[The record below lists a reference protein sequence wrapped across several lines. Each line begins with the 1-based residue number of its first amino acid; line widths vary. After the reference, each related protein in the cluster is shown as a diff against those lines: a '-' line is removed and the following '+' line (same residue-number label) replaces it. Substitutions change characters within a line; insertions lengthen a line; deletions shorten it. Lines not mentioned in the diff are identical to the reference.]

1 MSDILL
7 HSIDD
12 RGIATL
18 TMNRAEVHNAFD
30 EALIAELTDKLI
42 HYGNDVNVRVIVLRG
57 AGKSFSAG
65 ADLGWMRRQ
74 GGYSHADNLQDAQKL
89 AELMKILNFLPKPTV
104 ALIQGAAYG
113 GGVGLAACADI
124 VIAAERA
131 TFCLS
136 EVKLGII
143 PGVISPYVAAAIGL
157 RQTRRYAITAE
168 LISATEAHRIGLVSE
183 VCANDAL
190 EETLETILRAIC
202 QGATGAQADIKDLLF
217 QVANQKITEPLVT
230 LTAERIAARRAS
242 VEGKEGLT
250 AFLDR
255 REPSWRQ

>member
-7 HSIDD
+7 HSVDD

-18 TMNRAEVHNAFD
+18 TMNKAEVHNAFD
-30 EALIAELTDKLI
+30 EVLIAELTDRLQ
-42 HYGNDVNVRVIVLRG
+42 HSGGDANVRAVVLRG

-74 GGYSHADNLQDAQKL
+74 GSYSHADNLKDAQKL
-89 AELMKILNFLPKPTV
+89 ADLMKTLNFLPKPTIAV
-104 ALIQGAAYG
+104 IQGVAYG

-143 PGVISPYVAAAIGL
+143 PGVISPYVVSAIGH
-157 RQTRRYAITAE
+157 RHARRYAITAE
-168 LISATEAHRIGLVSE
+168 LISATEAYRLGLVSK
-183 VCANDAL
+183 VCANDML
-190 EETLETILRAIC
+190 DETLETMLQAIC

-217 QVANQKITEPLVT
+217 QVAAQQVTDSLVT

-242 VEGKEGLT
+242 AEGKEGLS

-255 REPSWRQ
+255 REPAWR